1 MDADLKSLE
10 TKLSQLVSVCKTLR
24 SENLSLRQQLAQ
36 AQNDSHQLREN
47 VELVSSRLEA
57 LIERLPEESA

>member
-24 SENLSLRQQLAQ
+24 SENFSLRQQLAQ
-36 AQNDSHQLREN
+36 AQNDSHHLREN

>member
-1 MDADLKSLE
+1 MDADLESLE

-24 SENLSLRQQLAQ
+24 SENFSLRQQLAQ
-36 AQNDSHQLREN
+36 AQNDSQQLREN

>member
-24 SENLSLRQQLAQ
+24 SENFSLRQQLAQ